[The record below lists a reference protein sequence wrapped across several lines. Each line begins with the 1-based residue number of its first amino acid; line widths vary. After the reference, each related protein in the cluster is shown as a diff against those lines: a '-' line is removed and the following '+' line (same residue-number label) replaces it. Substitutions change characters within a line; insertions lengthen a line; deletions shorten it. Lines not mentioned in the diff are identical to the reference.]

1 MTATDRRQAQHL
13 PGGRSKRTKARVAA
27 CRTPAQGATQRTKAR
42 VGLSAA
48 CPRFRGPRVNF
59 ASSAGSAPTSNL
71 PGSVKPRPPK
81 PKQTNEQDSQHER
94 ARMAGMHFA
103 RAAGKPVCKY
113 GNSCYRKNPQHWLE
127 SSSQHQ
133 PPAEIHRM
141 YTARKTL
148 PGGTGSR
155 QPPICH
161 TQSSDVRGERQ
172 TEGWAT
178 TRHTRPRVSRV
189 ACMDALHS
197 RACGVRVPWTATRR
211 ADSKNFLTQLT
222 GRPCADLVFTGC
234 TTQRGSHLYYIYTL
248 HGPQKDARE
257 TRGAD
262 TPHHVSTG
270 SSMAEAKKLWRST
283 FCFFAPRNCAI
294 CCRCCTCAGSSASSA
309 QRTTCAPWFC
319 GFLSS

>member
-1 MTATDRRQAQHL
+1 
-13 PGGRSKRTKARVAA
+13 
-27 CRTPAQGATQRTKAR
+27 
-42 VGLSAA
+42 
-48 CPRFRGPRVNF
+48 
-59 ASSAGSAPTSNL
+59 
-71 PGSVKPRPPK
+71 
-81 PKQTNEQDSQHER
+81 
-94 ARMAGMHFA
+94 MAGMHFA

-161 TQSSDVRGERQ
+161 RAQRREA
-172 TEGWAT
+172 EGWAT

-189 ACMDALHS
+189 ACMDALQ
-197 RACGVRVPWTATRR
+197 RR
-211 ADSKNFLTQLT
+211 ARVVSVCRGRPHGALTQKT
-222 GRPCADLVFTGC
+222 SSHSSQAGRVRISYSPGVQAARQPPLL
-234 TTQRGSHLYYIYTL
+234 HLHPTRSTE
-248 HGPQKDARE
+248 KDARE